1 MMAYTDIPLIE
12 DVPGYS
18 AEYSDQNDSVPG
30 DVIGIEYPCVTC
42 GKEAGPY
49 SGRGRKPKYC
59 QECKLNKGGS
69 RSTGAKTTTGK
80 NKVLAASAADT
91 LAQYNGILALGCML
105 TPYAETGIAITNANE
120 TFREQAYNALLTDPK
135 LAAQIS
141 NGGTISGPALLV
153 IAYLSMIGAVAP
165 VAVMEYKANKANKE
179 LAEKG

>member
-1 MMAYTDIPLIE
+1 MAYTDTPLIE
-12 DVPGYS
+12 DVEEITFDSIP
-18 AEYSDQNDSVPG
+18 NDV
-30 DVIGIEYPCVTC
+30 VGIEYPCVTC

-59 QECKLNKGGS
+59 ADCKASKNGGAK
-69 RSTGAKTTTGK
+69 TGPKTTTGK

-135 LAAQIS
+135 LATQIA